1 MMDQL
6 ALRTQTTTG
15 VERETRVSPET
26 LFLYVNQFKA
36 QGARFITI
44 TVRDMGDDFQV
55 IYHFEKDNQVYNLYM
70 TVEKEKAVPSITGLY
85 GVAFIAENEA
95 QDLLGLKFSDL
106 NIDLGGRMLK
116 VAPDVGTSLLKT
128 VDGPRPTIMRK
139 LSKCREEC
147 PAMVDIPRYIRQV
160 EEGDVEGAYNTIVDR
175 APLPAILGRV
185 CFAPCQ
191 EGCRQE
197 LETRPIQIRML
208 KRYAADCFKEQNGG
222 LLRDVERRASTGKR
236 VAVVGGGPAGVS
248 AAYYLGM
255 LGHGVTLLEKG
266 KTLGGAVLWGIPKY
280 RLPKDVM
287 TEEMD
292 ARMTEAGVEVQ
303 QGVEVKD
310 LDELMAE
317 GYDAC
322 FLAIGAEKCNSLRCE
337 GEDSEG
343 VINFIDFL
351 TAVNVRDETP
361 EVGPRVVVI
370 GGGNSAM
377 DSARTARRLGAEE
390 VTVFYRRTE
399 DEMPASIDEIHGAVE
414 EGIDFDFLSTQLTIH
429 PGKPLRI
436 EYQYMVPGEPDE
448 SGRRRP
454 VPMEGGH
461 GFMEA
466 DTVIA
471 AIGYNVM
478 VPPGFDVEVDRRG
491 RIVIDDEYRTSRE
504 GVYAGGDAAFGTS
517 NVISALR
524 DGRAAASSIDK
535 YLGGEGLG
543 EAEPDM
549 DEFVPRQADLEEIRS
564 RRQARIPELDPVERL
579 KSFAEIE
586 KVYDGC
592 TAECEA
598 GRCWRCDWNE

>member
-15 VERETRVSPET
+15 VEQETRVSPET
-26 LFLYVNQFKA
+26 LFLYVSQFKA

-85 GVAFIAENEA
+85 SVAFIAENEA

-160 EEGDVEGAYNTIVDR
+160 DEGDVEGAYNTIVDR

-197 LETRPIQIRML
+197 LETKPIQIRML

-222 LLRDVERRASTGKR
+222 LLRDVERRPSTGKR

-266 KTLGGAVLWGIPKY
+266 KTLGGAMLWGIPKY
-280 RLPKDVM
+280 RLPKDAM
-287 TEEMD
+287 KEEID
-292 ARMTEAGVEVQ
+292 ARMKEAGVEVQ
-303 QGVEVKD
+303 LGVEVED

-317 GYDAC
+317 GYGAC

-351 TAVNVRDETP
+351 TAVNVRNETP
-361 EVGPRVVVI
+361 EVGRRVVVI

-471 AIGYNVM
+471 AIGYNVL

-491 RIVIDDEYRTSRE
+491 NIVIDDDYRTSRE

-524 DGRAAASSIDK
+524 DGRAAASSIDRL
-535 YLGGEGLG
+535 LGGEGLS
-543 EAEPDM
+543 EAEADM
-549 DEFVPRQADLEEIRS
+549 GEFVPRQADLDEIRS
-564 RRQARIPELDPVERL
+564 KSQARIPELDPVERV

-586 KVYDGC
+586 KAFDGC